1 MIFRLPI
8 LRVILIFTCTGSL
21 FLLSGCGL
29 LGLFFAPAPEP
40 DYSEEGIR
48 LMPAANT
55 VSGLTSGDICQIDP
69 DKSPPPG
76 QPMMTDTIRN
86 LAARQKSSVVNIYVK
101 TATPVRA
108 QILII
113 PVPGLPPVDIPGEAL
128 GSGVFCSRAGFML
141 TNAHVV
147 SRADKLSA
155 KTEDGKLHELEIVAV
170 DRKHDLALLRVTPA
184 GDFPAATLADASR
197 LQEGD
202 IVVAIGNPLGLTHS
216 VSHGI
221 VSQRSRSLA
230 ELQRG
235 RGGASGSDDDMS
247 FLQSDTPINPGNSGG
262 PLFDITGKV
271 IGINTAIARNAQG
284 ISFTI
289 PTERIRIFLDQV
301 SELSSR
307 RHPPVRK

>member
-1 MIFRLPI
+1 MTFRPI
-8 LRVILIFTCTGSL
+8 RTAVSL
-21 FLLSGCGL
+21 FTVLAIATLSGCGL
-29 LGLFFAPAPEP
+29 LGLFFQPEP
-40 DYSEEGIR
+40 EADYSQEGVT
-48 LMPAANT
+48 LMDAANT
-55 VSGLTSGDICQIDP
+55 VSGLKAGDICQMDAE
-69 DKSPPPG
+69 KAPPP
-76 QPMMTDTIRN
+76 PMSLMSDTIRT
-86 LAARQKSSVVNIYVK
+86 LAQKEKRSVVNVYVQ

-113 PVPGLPPVDIPGEAL
+113 PVPGIPAIPIPGKAL
-128 GSGVFCSRAGFML
+128 GSGVICSKNGFML

-184 GDFPAATLADASR
+184 GDFPAATFADAAR
-197 LQEGD
+197 LAEGD
-202 IVVAIGNPLGLTHS
+202 WVVAIGNPLGLSHS

-221 VSQRSRSLA
+221 VSQRSRTMA
-230 ELQRG
+230 DLQMG
-235 RGGASGSDDDMS
+235 RATSETDDDGIY

-271 IGINTAIARNAQG
+271 VGINTAIARNAQG

-289 PTERIRIFLDQV
+289 PTERVRMFLDQV
-301 SELSSR
+301 GELATR
-307 RHPPVRK
+307 RYPPVRGK